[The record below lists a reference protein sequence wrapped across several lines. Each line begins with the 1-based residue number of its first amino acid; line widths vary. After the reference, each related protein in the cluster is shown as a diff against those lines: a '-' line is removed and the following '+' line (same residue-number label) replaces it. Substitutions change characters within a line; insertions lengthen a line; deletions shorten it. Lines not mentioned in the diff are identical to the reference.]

1 MASSRTI
8 ASTSPAQ
15 TLPLARFGQRGTFSE
30 LVIQRRS
37 SVNAVQSYGD
47 SPQRSLTREALT
59 ATTFVELVDALV
71 GDFDVIDVLTGLSSR
86 CVELLSASAA
96 AILLADDNGRL
107 RVVGASDDQVK
118 LLELFQLQ
126 NEQGPGLDCYATGTV
141 VSHPDLE
148 HGSPWPIFA
157 AQSVAEGFP
166 SVCAVPLRLQNVVLG
181 CLNLFMSEPVRL
193 SDADVVL
200 ARALADV
207 ASIAIVHDQA
217 TREAA
222 IREGRLQHAL
232 NSRIVIEQ
240 AKGMIAERCRVD
252 MDAAFRALRTFARNS
267 NRGLTDLAAAVVAGT
282 VVVESI
288 VRPPP
293 PPPRFAGGG

>member
-1 MASSRTI
+1 MQSDGDSA
-8 ASTSPAQ
+8 
-15 TLPLARFGQRGTFSE
+15 QRG
-30 LVIQRRS
+30 
-37 SVNAVQSYGD
+37 
-47 SPQRSLTREALT
+47 PTREALT

-157 AQSVAEGFP
+157 AQSL
-166 SVCAVPLRLQNVVLG
+166 SLIHI
-181 CLNLFMSEPVRL
+181 SEP
-193 SDADVVL
+193 
-200 ARALADV
+200 
-207 ASIAIVHDQA
+207 
-217 TREAA
+217 TR
-222 IREGRLQHAL
+222 
-232 NSRIVIEQ
+232 
-240 AKGMIAERCRVD
+240 
-252 MDAAFRALRTFARNS
+252 
-267 NRGLTDLAAAVVAGT
+267 
-282 VVVESI
+282 
-288 VRPPP
+288 PY
-293 PPPRFAGGG
+293 